1 MQGTT
6 VAIVGCG
13 MAGLSA
19 ARLLSRAGYQIVIYE
34 KSRGVGG
41 RMATRRVNGCTLDH
55 GAQVIKPDGTPL
67 ADLMLGE
74 CFCDDLIQVT
84 APVRLYTADGEILP
98 PDPERAG
105 ERQFAYGSGITAL
118 PKRMLQEMPY
128 EKVALKTETR
138 VVRIEEAGGRFL
150 LHGETGM
157 CLGEAHAVILTA
169 PGPQSAD
176 LLEASRLHEDRSRS
190 IRALRSVEY
199 TSCLTVLLGYA
210 APAPEAPGYALL
222 AADRA
227 RPLLWLA
234 FEHMKTRVRAPGGEA
249 LLIAQLG
256 PEYSRAHYESPEGAV
271 ISGTLE
277 ALRPLFG
284 EVYAVPLWAQLK
296 RWRYSQP
303 AGEVG
308 FDEVNPAGCRVVV
321 CGDALRPGRG
331 RVHQAFLSGVEAAE
345 HLLRSGLE

>member
-1 MQGTT
+1 MQSTT

-19 ARLLSRAGYQIVIYE
+19 ARLLGRAGYQIVLYE

-55 GAQVIKPDGTPL
+55 GAQVIKPDGTLL

-74 CFCDDLIQVT
+74 CFCEDLVQVT
-84 APVRLYTADGEILP
+84 APVRLYTANGEILP
-98 PDPERAG
+98 PDPERAV
-105 ERQFAYGSGITAL
+105 ERQFAYRSGITAL
-118 PKRMLQEMPY
+118 PKRMLQIMPH
-128 EKVALKTETR
+128 ERVTLKTETR
-138 VVRIEEAGGRFL
+138 VSRIEEAAGHL
-150 LHGETGM
+150 LLYGETGT
-157 CLGEAHAVILTA
+157 LIGEAHAVILTA

-199 TSCLTVLLGYA
+199 TACLTVLLGYA
-210 APAPEAPGYALL
+210 GPAPEPPGYALL
-222 AADRA
+222 AAERET
-227 RPLLWLA
+227 PLLWLA
-234 FEHMKTRVRAPGGEA
+234 FEHVKARERAPGGEA

-256 PEYSRAHYESPEGAV
+256 PEYSRDHYASPDDAV
-271 ISGTLE
+271 IRTTLE
-277 ALRPLFG
+277 ALHALFG
-284 EVYAVPLWAQLK
+284 ETYAVPLWAQVK

-303 AGEVG
+303 TGEVG

-331 RVHQAFLSGVEAAE
+331 RVHQAFLSGMETAE
-345 HLLRSGLE
+345 YLMRSGVE